1 MLKISG
7 HGSIRKIKGG
17 AAGIITLSTLFLGLQ
32 GVSADEVTSTSTT
45 EPTTELSSSIEK
57 SEVSKDENKVEDKK
71 VEDKS
76 KVDSTDK
83 KEEVKSSEKEVPKN
97 TDKETYTK
105 VESKEFDIAKKDAKD
120 NGVSV
125 KEDIKPSIKDSQ
137 KDVQDDL
144 AKQTKDLKAAQK
156 TQVGSD
162 AITSLDKE
170 KLTEAGIRVVDGKV
184 KLFTDLKEMEAFV
197 KQQSKDIASDIEA
210 KHGMDK
216 YAQLATKELKEVG
229 IEVVV
234 GKEVVKSSPKEAME
248 ALKALQA
255 QVTSAVKTKQELD
268 SAYLAL
274 QERAKAAGLLIKEGK
289 GVTLE
294 SAKDAK
300 DFLNKQVEEVNTL
313 INSLKKENDK
323 LIGAIATAESYG
335 IKVSK
340 GSNLKVAS
348 LKDAT
353 ENVAT
358 QVGKFNTLVKSIEE
372 SKTLIS
378 TVVENAKK
386 AGVALEGDVVVNSAK
401 GEESKLKEKVTSA
414 LKELQDATVAQ
425 TSVKEQLAKLVEDA
439 KAKGITVTISGNK
452 KVSVEGVSTELSAIK
467 AKIDK
472 AVADKE
478 KAASDYATAMK
489 NAKEASRLLEGSTAK
504 KEGDVYK
511 QTLTIKSGG
520 TKGYVSL
527 KATGSAEIMS
537 VELVDPA
544 GKKVESVKTLA
555 DLTSYTDFSKQG
567 DYVLTY
573 TFRAKDN
580 TAGSVVSSANTNGV
594 AAVEGKASGR
604 LSVTTKAPISTNT
617 ENQIEPLTTVHVY
630 DYSSSYAG
638 KVKDSLR
645 LSKKIIEA
653 NKNPDSRHILQLYP
667 DNYNQSSYH
676 ASTQPTVAGIRGVS
690 SKLLTKQQALDI
702 IDKLLK
708 INSPSEK
715 DPTYPNY
722 GAFFQGLADAMGNNR
737 YLDNTRNDVVPFEE
751 IVDKV
756 TKPTDTVSV
765 IQYTD
770 GWMDQGVVEEMDKSF
785 AEWAKKRAKT
795 FMSVINR
802 NQVTDNDT
810 NSLQSF
816 NQMSALGHPNIYD
829 MTGKDPK
836 VVDAEVV
843 KRFLETATVQVK
855 STKGEDQLVTVSIT
869 GTKTAKVTKA
879 TLKGATNKDLP
890 IKDGK
895 VNFSEKLPDGNWTVD
910 YELSGDGDVTV
921 TATVAGKEVV
931 KETKS
936 LKEVKGVEA
945 SSTTKTD
952 NLNAVVLPT
961 ATEVKPINIEGL
973 TVLAKNVRL
982 GAFEADSTT
991 VAVEKELIKLN
1002 FKETVAPIN
1011 FEREV
1016 VPTQAEVTTQ
1026 DVYLKVV
1033 SEKGVPEVLDLPEY
1047 HEEKGIPEV
1056 HKKEIKEVIAYL
1068 DIEDNSV
1075 LDDNTTKELPKEA
1088 PQFLQNG
1095 KYVFTGKTE
1104 VIDGITKHYYRK
1116 VVPEKVVPETPVQPE
1131 GKVLPYTGTGDSS
1144 LVQAAGMGLGLVGFL
1159 ALAGASKPSREED

>member
-1 MLKISG
+1 M
-7 HGSIRKIKGG
+7 
-17 AAGIITLSTLFLGLQ
+17 
-32 GVSADEVTSTSTT
+32 
-45 EPTTELSSSIEK
+45 
-57 SEVSKDENKVEDKK
+57 
-71 VEDKS
+71 
-76 KVDSTDK
+76 
-83 KEEVKSSEKEVPKN
+83 
-97 TDKETYTK
+97 
-105 VESKEFDIAKKDAKD
+105 
-120 NGVSV
+120 
-125 KEDIKPSIKDSQ
+125 
-137 KDVQDDL
+137 
-144 AKQTKDLKAAQK
+144 
-156 TQVGSD
+156 
-162 AITSLDKE
+162 
-170 KLTEAGIRVVDGKV
+170 
-184 KLFTDLKEMEAFV
+184 
-197 KQQSKDIASDIEA
+197 
-210 KHGMDK
+210 
-216 YAQLATKELKEVG
+216 
-229 IEVVV
+229 
-234 GKEVVKSSPKEAME
+234 
-248 ALKALQA
+248 
-255 QVTSAVKTKQELD
+255 
-268 SAYLAL
+268 
-274 QERAKAAGLLIKEGK
+274 
-289 GVTLE
+289 
-294 SAKDAK
+294 
-300 DFLNKQVEEVNTL
+300 
-313 INSLKKENDK
+313 
-323 LIGAIATAESYG
+323 
-335 IKVSK
+335 
-340 GSNLKVAS
+340 
-348 LKDAT
+348 
-353 ENVAT
+353 
-358 QVGKFNTLVKSIEE
+358 
-372 SKTLIS
+372 
-378 TVVENAKK
+378 
-386 AGVALEGDVVVNSAK
+386 
-401 GEESKLKEKVTSA
+401 
-414 LKELQDATVAQ
+414 
-425 TSVKEQLAKLVEDA
+425 
-439 KAKGITVTISGNK
+439 
-452 KVSVEGVSTELSAIK
+452 
-467 AKIDK
+467 
-472 AVADKE
+472 
-478 KAASDYATAMK
+478 
-489 NAKEASRLLEGSTAK
+489 
-504 KEGDVYK
+504 
-511 QTLTIKSGG
+511 
-520 TKGYVSL
+520 
-527 KATGSAEIMS
+527 
-537 VELVDPA
+537 
-544 GKKVESVKTLA
+544 
-555 DLTSYTDFSKQG
+555 
-567 DYVLTY
+567 
-573 TFRAKDN
+573 
-580 TAGSVVSSANTNGV
+580 VSSANTQGV
-594 AAVEGKASGR
+594 AAVEGKANGK

-843 KRFLETATVQVK
+843 KRFLETATVRVK
-855 STKGEDQLVTVSIT
+855 STKGEDQLVTVSIS

-936 LKEVKGVEA
+936 LKEVKGAEGT
-945 SSTTKTD
+945 SSTKTD
-952 NLNAVVLPT
+952 NLKELVVPT
-961 ATEVKPINIEGL
+961 KPSTTPISVEGL
-973 TVLAKNVRL
+973 VVTAKSVRL
-982 GAFEADSTT
+982 GNIESDANT
-991 VAVEKELIKLN
+991 VAIEKEVKKAT
-1002 FKETVAPIN
+1002 FKEKVTPIN

-1016 VPTQAEVTTQ
+1016 IPTQAEVTTQ

-1033 SEKGVPEVLDLPEY
+1033 SEKGVPEILDLPEY

-1104 VIDGITKHYYRK
+1104 VVDGITKHYYRK

-1144 LVQAAGMGLGLVGFL
+1144 LVQAAGMGLGLVGLL